1 MVAWVE
7 SGLYL
12 NPGAQWIGPFSK
24 RPIFTLSLSLSVS
37 DASFAPTPSV
47 INVSR
52 ERIAAC
58 NMNRLHALGGNYVDY
73 NTYLMELLE
82 ESVYRELRWVNMG
95 LIAVLF
101 NRKERRRRDQ

>member
-1 MVAWVE
+1 MELSLSLSIPEHNGSAH
-7 SGLYL
+7 SA
-12 NPGAQWIGPFSK
+12 NAPFS
-24 RPIFTLSLSLSVS
+24 PSLSLSVS

-52 ERIAAC
+52 ERIADC
-58 NMNRLHALGGNYVDY
+58 SMNRLRVLGGNYVDY
-73 NTYLMELLE
+73 NTYFMELE

-101 NRKERRRRDQ
+101 DRKERRRRDQ